1 MSEGAAM
8 SMRLWRIAA
17 DTPDWQAHDL
27 SGKGAEISGGRWNRK
42 GRPVVYSAST
52 IALAA
57 LETTV
62 HLNTDDLP
70 LNRFVVCIEVPPDL
84 WAARV
89 VWDAAGLPVGWTAR
103 PEGKVSLDIGDAWL
117 VGGAS
122 ALLAVPS
129 VIVPEEHNLLI
140 NPRHPDAA
148 RLRAVKVRPWFF
160 DARGRSSR

>member
-1 MSEGAAM
+1 MSAGEAVLV
-8 SMRLWRIAA
+8 RLWRIAA
-17 DTPDWQAHDL
+17 DTPDWEAHDL

-84 WAARV
+84 WAARAV
-89 VWDAAGLPVGWTAR
+89 REAVGLPVGWTAR

-117 VGGAS
+117 ASGAS
-122 ALLAVPS
+122 VLLAVPS
-129 VIVPEEHNLLI
+129 VIVPEEFNLLI
-140 NPRHPDAA
+140 NPRHPDAS

>member
-1 MSEGAAM
+1 MSTGDAAPGL
-8 SMRLWRIAA
+8 LWRIAA
-17 DTPDWQAHDL
+17 DTPDWEAHDL
-27 SGKGAEISGGRWNRK
+27 SGKGAELSGGRWNRQ
-42 GRPVVYSAST
+42 GRPVVYCAST

-89 VWDAAGLPVGWTAR
+89 VRKAAGLPVGWTAR

-117 VGGAS
+117 ASGAS
-122 ALLAVPS
+122 VLLAVPS
-129 VIVPEEHNLLI
+129 VIVPEEYNLLI
-140 NPRHPDAA
+140 NPRHPDAT
-148 RLRAVKVRPWFF
+148 RLHAVKLRPWFF
-160 DARGRSSR
+160 DPRGRA